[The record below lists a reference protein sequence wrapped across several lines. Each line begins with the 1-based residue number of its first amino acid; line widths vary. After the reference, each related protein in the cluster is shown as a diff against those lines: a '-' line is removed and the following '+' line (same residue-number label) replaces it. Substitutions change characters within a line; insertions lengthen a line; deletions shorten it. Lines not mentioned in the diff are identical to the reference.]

1 MSSLF
6 CCWCCCYVHC
16 IPTSADRRLFW
27 WRRKYFDLKF
37 SLISGEMKMLIFC
50 FFCCVDVYLC
60 WMSESFSSWL
70 LSKSTYHCPLLPCN
84 APLLLS
90 LTHKLSILRYSYRD
104 SDAVIAMPS
113 RRCRLHSSFSFHNFW
128 TPWFVQSISQHS
140 AGIIVICH
148 TTEINM
154 TLFDKTLFYQRIKCD
169 ANFNSTFPG
178 CHDFLYN
185 IEEVWESTDT

>member
-1 MSSLF
+1 MMSTERWQLSNFNLKFLSPSLHSRSLVSF
-6 CCWCCCYVHC
+6 AVDAAAMC
-16 IPTSADRRLFW
+16 IASQPQQIVD
-27 WRRKYFDLKF
+27 YFDEEENI
-37 SLISGEMKMLIFC
+37 LIWRNENAYFLL
-50 FFCCVDVYLC
+50 FCCVDVYLC

-128 TPWFVQSISQHS
+128 TPWLVLSIS
-140 AGIIVICH
+140 
-148 TTEINM
+148 
-154 TLFDKTLFYQRIKCD
+154 
-169 ANFNSTFPG
+169 
-178 CHDFLYN
+178 
-185 IEEVWESTDT
+185 